1 MPANVENDMMTKKTF
16 PRLFLGLFLVLAG
29 LLAQRFSVAAYEK
42 PTPAPTPLKTALHPT
57 FTLLDADGQNVLKSG
72 KPLSTMTTC
81 GQCHDT
87 DYIADHNFHADL
99 GLRDYHPTD
108 ALNASPGVF
117 GKWDPLTY
125 RYLSQPGDERLDLS
139 TAEWLMTVGLR
150 HVGGG
155 PAMTSRAGNPLT
167 GLVPSATNP
176 ESALLTPD
184 GSVQPWDWE
193 KSGVIEINCFL
204 CHMAQP
210 DVAARQKA
218 IQNGRFAWANTAT
231 LQASGLVQSTA
242 DGWQWNPAAFD
253 ENGQLKADHII
264 AEETTNENCVICH
277 GVADR
282 HSTALVITDL
292 SLANPQTATTGQVI
306 SPQKISESGMNISD
320 KMHLSRSWDVHAER
334 QVACTDCHFSLNN
347 PVYVLRY
354 MLRQEELSHLT
365 FDQRRLDVGAY
376 LTKPDHNFA
385 RGQSAQYTV
394 APELKGTMRRCESC
408 HDATSAHQNW
418 LPYIDKHMSTLAC
431 ESCHIPQLYAP
442 AIEQYDWTVLTSDGQ
457 PRKVYRGIAGGSSD
471 TVTTLVTGYQPV
483 LLPRRNIDGQTKWA
497 PYNLITT
504 WYWLYE
510 DANGN
515 QRPVRTVDLQAAWF
529 DGNTYAPNVLAVF
542 DANSDGNLDDTELR
556 IDSDQKEQVIAGRLS
571 ALGLKNVHIEG
582 LIQPYS
588 LNHSVARG
596 EWAVNDCTT
605 CHHQDS
611 RLTTGLQVAEYTPAG
626 AATPHFAETNVMPQG
641 TLQSDANGAL
651 VFTPD
656 LQAEGLYIFG
666 SSRISWLDRLGALA
680 FLATLLA
687 IIGHATMRF
696 LAARRQPKE
705 AAPTKKVYMYM
716 VYERFWHWLQAMAIF
731 ILLLTGLVIHRPDM
745 FGAFSFRHMVA
756 IHNVV
761 AAILVINAVLSLFY
775 HLATGEIQQYIPRPA
790 TFIDHA
796 IMQATFYLKG
806 IFQGKRHPF
815 EKVPTKKLN
824 PLQQVTYLGLLN
836 VLLPLQVIT
845 GSMIWGAQR
854 WPEITAALGGL
865 LWLAPVHS
873 LVAWLLATFIVA
885 HVYMTTTG
893 PTILTDIEAMITG
906 WEDVEVHTPQQ
917 P

>member
-1 MPANVENDMMTKKTF
+1 MPDNVENDMMTKKTL

-29 LLAQRFSVAAYEK
+29 LLALRFSVAAYEK
-42 PTPAPTPLKTALHPT
+42 PATAPTPPDTSPHPT
-57 FTLLDADGQNVLKSG
+57 FMLLDAEGQNVLENG

-87 DYIADHNFHADL
+87 EYIASHSFHTDL
-99 GLRDYHPTD
+99 GLSDYQPTEGLD
-108 ALNASPGVF
+108 ASSGAF
-117 GKWDPLTY
+117 GKWNPLTY

-139 TAEWLMTVGLR
+139 TPEWLMTLGLR
-150 HVGGG
+150 HVGGA
-155 PAMTSRAGNPLT
+155 PAMTSREGTPLT
-167 GLVPSATNP
+167 NLAPSATNP

-184 GSVQPWDWE
+184 GSLQPWDWE
-193 KSGVIEINCFL
+193 KSGVIEMNCFL

-210 DVAARQKA
+210 DVAARQTA
-218 IQNGRFAWANTAT
+218 IQNGQFAWANTAT

-253 ENGQLKADHII
+253 ENGQLNLDQVFVQKA
-264 AEETTNENCVICH
+264 TNENCAICH

-282 HSTALVITDL
+282 HNTALVITDL

-306 SPQKISESGMNISD
+306 SPQKISESGMNIAD
-320 KMHLSRSWDVHAER
+320 KASLSRSWDIHAER
-334 QVACTDCHFSLNN
+334 QLACTDCHFSLNN
-347 PVYVLRY
+347 PVYVLKD
-354 MLRQEELSHLT
+354 EEPSHLT
-365 FDQRRLDVGAY
+365 FDPRRLDISAY

-385 RGQSAQYTV
+385 RGESAQYSV

-457 PRKVYRGIAGGSSD
+457 PRKIYRGIAGGSGTSD

-483 LLPRRNIDGQTKWA
+483 LLPRENIDGGTKLA

-504 WYWLYE
+504 WYWMYE

-515 QRPVRTVDLQAAWF
+515 QRPVRIVDLQAAWF
-529 DGNTYAPNVLAVF
+529 DGDTYASDVLAAF

-556 IDSDQKEQVIAGRLS
+556 IDSDQKEQIIANRLS

-588 LNHSVARG
+588 VNHNVARG

-611 RLTTGLQVAEYTPAG
+611 RLTAGLQVAEYTPVG
-626 AATPHFAETNVMPQG
+626 ATPHFAETNVMPQG

-656 LQAEGLYIFG
+656 PQAEGLYIFG
-666 SSRISWLDRLGALA
+666 NSRISWLDWLGALV
-680 FLATLLA
+680 FLATLLG
-687 IIGHATMRF
+687 IFGHATMRF
-696 LAARRQPKE
+696 LAARRRPKE
-705 AAPTKKVYMYM
+705 VSHTKKVYMYT
-716 VYERFWHWLQAMAIF
+716 VYERFWHWLQMAAIF

-745 FGAFSFRHMVA
+745 FGAFNFRYMVV
-756 IHNVV
+756 IHNVL
-761 AAILVINAVLSLFY
+761 AAILVINAALAFFY
-775 HLATGEIQQYIPRPA
+775 HLASGEIKQFIPRPRGFFDQA
-790 TFIDHA
+790 M
-796 IMQATFYLKG
+796 MQATFYLKG
-806 IFQGKRHPF
+806 IFRGEPHPF
-815 EKVPTKKLN
+815 EKTPGKKLN
-824 PLQQVTYLGLLN
+824 PLQQATYFGLLN

-845 GSMIWGAQR
+845 GIVMWGAQR
-854 WPEITAALGGL
+854 WPNIAAALGGL
-865 LWLAPVHS
+865 RWLAPFHS
-873 LVAWLLATFIVA
+873 LIAWLLATFIVA
-885 HVYMTTTG
+885 HVYLTTTG
-893 PTILTDIEAMITG
+893 PTIFTDIEAMITG
-906 WEDVEVHTPQQ
+906 WEDVEVYTPEQ